1 MLEPIRSVP
10 MANYLTYSARNGNLN
25 WHTFSRVLTG
35 LKKAKVL
42 TEAIQYENQG
52 RHDLLLGALGAVGL
66 VAYAYISTRL
76 GLSSANE
83 VFLVAGVSGSRKS
96 KKFKGGLVVTRNP
109 DGTGEFSIDGI
120 GPAGGGLTE
129 EVTREF
135 FRRPTRA
142 NKKRINDITAQINN
156 LNRQTGRA
164 RMGAERSAILDRI
177 IELQNERDSLQ

>member
-1 MLEPIRSVP
+1 
-10 MANYLTYSARNGNLN
+10 
-25 WHTFSRVLTG
+25 
-35 LKKAKVL
+35 
-42 TEAIQYENQG
+42 
-52 RHDLLLGALGAVGL
+52 LLLGALGAVGL

-120 GPAGGGLTE
+120 GPAGGGLTK

-142 NKKRINDITAQINN
+142 NKK
-156 LNRQTGRA
+156 
-164 RMGAERSAILDRI
+164 
-177 IELQNERDSLQ
+177 

>member
-1 MLEPIRSVP
+1 MNENRAVP
-10 MANYLTYSARNGNLN
+10 MARYVSNLAN
-25 WHTFSRVLTG
+25 EGRLGLQTFSIVYKG
-35 LKKAKVL
+35 LIKAKKL
-42 TEAIQYENQG
+42 TEGTTYEHQG

-120 GPAGGGLTE
+120 GPAGGGLTK